1 MIGKCKAVG
10 GSSEGMD
17 YLFKDKLDETKER
30 GYELDKNMILGEKPN
45 EIMAELK
52 QWNADNPNASEIKNE
67 VFSMVYSPSGEDG
80 KKLTDEQLTRLGKE
94 FMEKTLGIDPNTQPY
109 YMRVHDDTKNKH
121 VHIYTSR
128 TDCNGKTISDKHCQ
142 YRAMNSADQIAQ
154 KHGLIRAKEVME
166 NKLEVNKEVKE
177 EIKNSVHQILSKST
191 SWDDFKAKAGK
202 KGIGIKET
210 INKQGAVQ
218 GYRIQVGKFD
228 FKASD
233 IDRKIT
239 LPKLD
244 QVFKQN
250 VMSLAKD
257 LTRNISRGF
266 SR

>member
-10 GSSEGMD
+10 GSSAGIE
-17 YLFKDKLDETKER
+17 YLFKDKVDETKER
-30 GYELDKNMILGEKPN
+30 GYELDKNMILGDTPS

-52 QWNADNPNASEIKNE
+52 RWNADNANDLKNE
-67 VFSMVYSPSGEDG
+67 VFTMVYSPAGDDG
-80 KKLTDEQLTRLGKE
+80 NKLTDEQLIKLGKE
-94 FMEKTLGIDPNTQPY
+94 FMGKTLGIDPNTQPY

-128 TDCNGKTISDKHCQ
+128 TDANGKTISDKHCQ
-142 YRAMNSADQIAQ
+142 YRAMNSADEIAQ
-154 KHGLIRAKEVME
+154 KHGLVRAKEVMT
-166 NKLEVNKEVKE
+166 NKLEINKD
-177 EIKNSVHQILSKST
+177 IKDQLKKTVHQVLSKST
-191 SWDDFKAKAGK
+191 SWDDFKVRAGE
-202 KGIGIKET
+202 KGVGIKET

-228 FKASD
+228 FKASE

-244 QVFKQN
+244 QMFKQN

>member
-1 MIGKCKAVG
+1 
-10 GSSEGMD
+10 
-17 YLFKDKLDETKER
+17 
-30 GYELDKNMILGEKPN
+30 
-45 EIMAELK
+45 
-52 QWNADNPNASEIKNE
+52 
-67 VFSMVYSPSGEDG
+67 
-80 KKLTDEQLTRLGKE
+80 
-94 FMEKTLGIDPNTQPY
+94 
-109 YMRVHDDTKNKH
+109 
-121 VHIYTSR
+121 
-128 TDCNGKTISDKHCQ
+128 
-142 YRAMNSADQIAQ
+142 MNSADQIAQ

-166 NKLEVNKEVKE
+166 NKLEVNKGVKE

-257 LTRNISRGF
+257 LTRNIKQRI
-266 SR
+266 

>member
-10 GSSEGMD
+10 GSSAGME

-30 GYELDKNMILGEKPN
+30 GYELDKNMLLGDKPN
-45 EIMAELK
+45 EIMSELK
-52 QWNADNPNASEIKNE
+52 EWNKDNARDLKNE
-67 VFSMVYSPSGEDG
+67 VFSMVYSPAGEDG
-80 KKLTDEQLTRLGKE
+80 KKLTNEQLTQLGKE
-94 FMEKTLGIDPNTQPY
+94 FMSKTLGIDPNTQPY

-121 VHIYTSR
+121 VHIYTPR
-128 TDCNGKTISDKHCQ
+128 TDANGQTISDKHCQ
-142 YRAMNSADQIAQ
+142 YKAMNSADQIAE
-154 KHGLIRAKEVME
+154 KHGLTRAKEVME
-166 NKLEVNKEVKE
+166 NKLEVNKDVKE
-177 EIKNSVHQILSKST
+177 QLKKDMHQVISKST

-202 KGIGIKET
+202 RGIGITET

-218 GYRIQVGKFD
+218 GYRIEVGKLS

-250 VMSLAKD
+250 VLSIAKD
-257 LTRNISRGF
+257 LTRNVGKGLSR
-266 SR
+266 